1 MLSFSSYARIGQ
13 PVRSGPGSGSKMEQG
28 ATMTSR
34 SRNLLAAALLSLW
47 CATPVLAQTA
57 APAAP
62 ATPGKTLTPQQQRM
76 SECSTANKG
85 KTGEA
90 YKAGVAS
97 CLKAKPAEEKTLTPQ
112 QQRMKDCN
120 AQAATQSLSGD
131 KRKTFMSTCL
141 KSKT

>member
-1 MLSFSSYARIGQ
+1 
-13 PVRSGPGSGSKMEQG
+13 
-28 ATMTSR
+28 MTLR
-34 SRNLLAAALLSLW
+34 SRNLLAAALVSMC
-47 CATPVLAQTA
+47 CAAPVLAQTT
-57 APAAP
+57 PAAP
-62 ATPGKTLTPQQQRM
+62 QQKTLTPQQQRM

-112 QQRMKDCN
+112 QQKMKDCN

-141 KSKT
+141 KK

>member
-1 MLSFSSYARIGQ
+1 MKNRSS
-13 PVRSGPGSGSKMEQG
+13 
-28 ATMTSR
+28 
-34 SRNLLAAALLSLW
+34 LLFAAALLAAS
-47 CATPVLAQTA
+47 CSAPVWAQTTP

-62 ATPGKTLTPQQQRM
+62 GASKTPATPSTGKTLTPQQQRM

-97 CLKAKPAEEKTLTPQ
+97 CLKGEKPAENGKALTPQ

-120 AQAATQSLSGD
+120 AQAATKSLSGD
-131 KRKTFMSTCL
+131 ARKTFMSTCL
-141 KSKT
+141 KGKS

>member
-1 MLSFSSYARIGQ
+1 
-13 PVRSGPGSGSKMEQG
+13 
-28 ATMTSR
+28 MTLR
-34 SRNLLAAALLSLW
+34 SRNLLAAALVSMC
-47 CATPVLAQTA
+47 CAAPALAQTTPA

-62 ATPGKTLTPQQQRM
+62 AQKTLTPQQQRM

-90 YKAGVAS
+90 YKAGVAA
-97 CLKAKPAEEKTLTPQ
+97 CLKAKPAAEEKALTPQ
-112 QQRMKDCN
+112 QQKMKDCN

-141 KSKT
+141 KK

>member
-1 MLSFSSYARIGQ
+1 
-13 PVRSGPGSGSKMEQG
+13 MEQG

-47 CATPVLAQTA
+47 CATPVLAQTT
-57 APAAP
+57 PATP

-85 KTGEA
+85 KTGED
-90 YKAGVAS
+90 YKAGVSS
-97 CLKAKPAEEKTLTPQ
+97 CLKGEPAKEKAVTPQ

-120 AQAATQSLSGD
+120 AQAATQTLSGD

>member
-1 MLSFSSYARIGQ
+1 
-13 PVRSGPGSGSKMEQG
+13 
-28 ATMTSR
+28 MTSR
-34 SRNLLAAALLSLW
+34 SRNLLAAAFVSLW
-47 CATPVLAQTA
+47 CAAPVMAQTTQT
-57 APAAP
+57 APP
-62 ATPGKTLTPQQQRM
+62 QKTLTPQQQRM

-90 YKAGVAS
+90 YKSGVAA
-97 CLKAKPAEEKTLTPQ
+97 CLKAKPAEEKALTPQ
-112 QQRMKDCN
+112 QQKMKDCN